1 MIIHAF
7 LRRLAIKKN
16 GLQFRSMKGIPP
28 RSIQSHPHSLF
39 FIAMKD
45 SSWST
50 SEVRQYA
57 ARDSGF
63 AAFCSHALLHNSHR
77 LQPAQ
82 VPRDVALRVHCKNEH
97 SQIHV
102 LFFLRLVSF
111 REWCPRV
118 AMKKG
123 GEVPRVPRMR
133 AALLEGQRVARLV
146 RPS

>member
-1 MIIHAF
+1 MGQA
-7 LRRLAIKKN
+7 LLN
-16 GLQFRSMKGIPP
+16 
-28 RSIQSHPHSLF
+28 F
-39 FIAMKD
+39 FHQP
-45 SSWST
+45 

-63 AAFCSHALLHNSHR
+63 GAFCSHALLHNSHR

-123 GEVPRVPRMR
+123 GEVPRVPCMR

>member
-1 MIIHAF
+1 M
-7 LRRLAIKKN
+7 
-16 GLQFRSMKGIPP
+16 
-28 RSIQSHPHSLF
+28 
-39 FIAMKD
+39 
-45 SSWST
+45 
-50 SEVRQYA
+50 
-57 ARDSGF
+57 
-63 AAFCSHALLHNSHR
+63 

-102 LFFLRLVSF
+102 LVFVLRLVSF

-123 GEVPRVPRMR
+123 GEGPRFPRMR
-133 AALLEGQRVARLV
+133 AALIEGQRVARLV